1 MKMTFCDD
9 KSSEFHSIEYHI
21 GGAMYMTRDKR
32 HDIDVKLARAIQDAT
47 GWRFVKCGYNQSTYV
62 NFDSISEG
70 IKDALV
76 SE

>member
-1 MKMTFCDD
+1 MKMVFCDD
-9 KSSEFHSIEYHI
+9 ASSEFHGIEYHI

-32 HDIDVKLARAIQDAT
+32 RDIDVKIARAIQDAT
-47 GWRFVKCGYNQSTYV
+47 GWRFVKCGYDKTCYV
-62 NFDSISEG
+62 NFDSISQG